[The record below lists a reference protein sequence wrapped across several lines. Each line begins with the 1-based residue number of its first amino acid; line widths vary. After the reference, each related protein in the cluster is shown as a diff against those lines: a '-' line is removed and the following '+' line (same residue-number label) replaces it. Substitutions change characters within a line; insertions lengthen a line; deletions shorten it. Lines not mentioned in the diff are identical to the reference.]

1 MSSQILSKPLPY
13 IALLLA
19 HLIWGANFVVAKVT
33 LEEFPPA
40 SLAFLRFLIATLLLI
55 PFFSFGGKKV
65 KINQKD
71 ILKLVLI
78 GILMI
83 TLNIAF
89 FFEGITK
96 TTAINASVLTLVIPV
111 LSVVLGWIFLKE
123 KVYLI
128 NLAGI
133 VVGLLGAVIIIQLP
147 EIVLGNYSTG
157 QVVGNVLIRLASVC
171 WVLGAVISRQ
181 MLKIYPSLV
190 VTSIAFMVGTLT
202 FLLPA
207 VNEYLNDPLWMENIS
222 IMGVFGLF
230 YMTLL
235 SSVSAYFLFEWG
247 LAKTSVVKANLF
259 QYIEPFIAAALAIT
273 LLGEE
278 ITIPFLAGASL
289 ITAGVYLGTLAKE
302 SHHKIQKTH
311 RI

>member
-1 MSSQILSKPLPY
+1 M
-13 IALLLA
+13 
-19 HLIWGANFVVAKVT
+19 VAKVT

-40 SLAFLRFLIATLLLI
+40 SLAFLRFSIATLLLI
-55 PFFSFGGKKV
+55 PFFLTQTKKV
-65 KINQKD
+65 KIAQKD
-71 ILKLVLI
+71 IPKLVAI

-96 TTAINASVLTLVIPV
+96 TTAINASVLTLIIPV
-111 LSVVLGWIFLKE
+111 LSVLLGWIFLKE
-123 KVYLI
+123 KIYLI

-133 VVGLLGAVIIIQLP
+133 FVGLLGAVVIIQLP
-147 EIVLGNYSTG
+147 EIVLGNYSAEE
-157 QVVGNVLIRLASVC
+157 VLGNVLILLASVC

-190 VTSIAFMVGTLT
+190 VTSIAFMVGTIT

-207 VNEYLNDPLWMENIS
+207 ANEYLNDPVWMKNIS
-222 IMGVFGLF
+222 FLGVFGLF

-247 LAKTSVVKANLF
+247 LAKTSVVKADLF
-259 QYIEPFIAAALAIT
+259 QYIEPFVAAALAIT
-273 LLGEE
+273 LLGEK
-278 ITIPFLAGASL
+278 ITIPFLAGAAL

-302 SHHKIQKTH
+302 TYHKAHKAH

>member
-1 MSSQILSKPLPY
+1 MPSQILSKPLPY
-13 IALLLA
+13 IALILA
-19 HLIWGANFVVAKVT
+19 HIIWGGNFVVAKIT
-33 LEEFPPA
+33 LEEFPPS
-40 SLAFLRFLIATLLLI
+40 SLAFLRFFLATLLLI
-55 PFFSFGGKKV
+55 PFFFTQSKKV

-71 ILKLVLI
+71 IPKLVAI

-96 TTAINASVLTLVIPV
+96 TTAINASVLTLIIPV
-111 LSVVLGWIFLKE
+111 LSVVLGWMFLKE

-128 NLAGI
+128 NLLGI
-133 VVGLLGAVIIIQLP
+133 FIGLLGAVVIIQLP
-147 EIVLGNYSTG
+147 EIVLGNYSANE
-157 QVVGNVLIRLASVC
+157 VVGNSLILLASIC
-171 WVLGAVISRQ
+171 WVGGAVISRQ
-181 MLKIYPSLV
+181 MLKIYPSLT
-190 VTSIAFMVGTLT
+190 VTAIAFMVGTIT

-207 VNEYLNDPLWMENIS
+207 ANEYLNDPLWMESIS
-222 IMGVFGLF
+222 ILGVFGLF

-247 LAKTSVVKANLF
+247 LAKTAVNKANLF
-259 QYIEPFIAAALAIT
+259 QYIEPFIASALAIT
-273 LLGEE
+273 LLGEK
-278 ITIPFLAGASL
+278 ITIPFLAGAIL

-302 SHHKIQKTH
+302 LHHRAHKTH